1 MALDMDSGTVYL
13 SIVVPAYNEEK
24 RIENPLDRV
33 VRYLRDHYDQ
43 WELIYSDD
51 GSTDGTYEKL
61 RKLQEV
67 YPEIEVVRSAKNRGK
82 GSAVRAG
89 MLAASGNIILFSDA
103 DFSTPIEETK
113 RLFAYLQNGYDIAIG
128 SRGLSDSNVEVH
140 QAWPR
145 EMMGKIFNTFLRSL
159 LPLEFM
165 DTQCGF
171 KMFTRKAANVILP
184 RMHLDGFAFDVEMLI
199 IAQVNRLRIAEVP
212 VVWRNVLESRVHPIR
227 NSLEML
233 RDVLKVRYRL
243 GMNLYS

>member
-1 MALDMDSGTVYL
+1 MDPAGIYL
-13 SIVVPAYNEEK
+13 SVIVPAYNEEK
-24 RIENPLDRV
+24 RIEDPLDRV
-33 VRYLRDHYDQ
+33 VRYLRNHFDP

-51 GSTDGTYEKL
+51 GSTDGTSEKL

-67 YPEIEVVRSAKNRGK
+67 YPEIKVVGTAQNRGK
-82 GSAVRAG
+82 GSAVRTG
-89 MLAASGNIILFSDA
+89 MMAASGNIILFSDA
-103 DFSTPIEETK
+103 DFSTPIEETE

-145 EMMGKIFNTFLRSL
+145 EMMGKIFNTFLRSV

-171 KMFTRKAANVILP
+171 KMFSKKAASIILP